1 MSILRYTGRMQTDP
15 LLYGST
21 TELTQ
26 GVVPEIDFEAFM
38 PLIMTSLA
46 ITAVLTVLF
55 FVYIIFTSIRH
66 YKVEKATIEMQK
78 DIRRMRELMEQ
89 GSTPTT
95 PPQVPPKHTD
105 LLATT
110 PATTDSRE
118 DRVLARIESE
128 STRGA

>member
-46 ITAVLTVLF
+46 ITGVLTVLF

-95 PPQVPPKHTD
+95 SPQIPPKHTD
-105 LLATT
+105 LLAA
-110 PATTDSRE
+110 PATTDSQE